1 MEKGENAYIKL
12 YKKIREWEW
21 YSEPNTFK
29 IFIDCLIRA
38 NWKDTSWKG
47 VAIKR
52 GQFISSIANLAKD
65 NGLTVQNVRTVI
77 KRLKSTGELT
87 NLRCGNFTIFTVKN
101 YDYYQSANTPSNIA
115 LTDLQQ
121 TSNKPLT
128 TVKEYK
134 EDKNIKKNKRGGK
147 AHTFTPPTLE
157 EVKAYCIERNN
168 KVDPQRF
175 YDYYNSSEWK
185 DAKGNQVKSWKQ
197 KVISWER
204 SDNGSKSQVPA
215 ASGNKFHNFP
225 EREYNFDELEKRFA
239 RN

>member
-1 MEKGENAYIKL
+1 MERSENAYIKL

-21 YSEPNTFK
+21 YSEPYTFK

-47 VAIKR
+47 VELKR
-52 GQFISSIANLAKD
+52 GQFISSLSNLAKD

-87 NLRCGNFTIFTVKN
+87 NLRHGNFTIFTVKN
-101 YDYYQSANTPSNIA
+101 YDYYQSANTPSNIT

-128 TVKEYK
+128 TDKEYK
-134 EDKNIKKNKRGGK
+134 EIKNNKKEKRGGK
-147 AHTFTPPTLE
+147 AHPFTPPTLE
-157 EVKAYCIERNN
+157 EVKGYCTERNN
-168 KVDPQRF
+168 KVDPKRF
-175 YDYYNSSEWK
+175 YDYYTASDWK
-185 DAKGNQVKSWKQ
+185 DSKGNKVKSWKQ

-204 SDNGSKSQVPA
+204 SDNGNAGKKPA
-215 ASGNKFHNFP
+215 ANGNRFHNFS
-225 EREYNFDELEKRFA
+225 ERDYDFNELEKKFA
-239 RN
+239 GN